1 MCSTLRSTCQDRSER
16 TRQRLIEV
24 AVEVFSELGYEGAS
38 TRAIVKQAQANLVSI
53 PYYFGSKLGLYHAAA
68 EYIGSNIAE
77 RFAPACEQA
86 RLALQQKGLT
96 HQETLRNFTEL
107 IVEFA
112 GIMLGTD
119 TPRSWGQF
127 IYREQFDPTGAFEIL
142 HTKFLPL
149 LEVGFE
155 YVSRLTRPSGRCSR
169 NPHPVHGHPCHG
181 EVSPRGSRL
190 GAAQHRMEVVW
201 RGGVGHR
208 HRDAAPQH
216 AGTVRPSELARSS
229 QVRHSIPDLP
239 SGRPLTATGH
249 QIA

>member
-1 MCSTLRSTCQDRSER
+1 MTASAKTICSSLRSTCQDRSER

-77 RFAPACEQA
+77 RFAPACERA

-96 HQETLRNFTEL
+96 HQETRQSFTEL

-127 IYREQFDPTGAFEIL
+127 IYREQFDPTAAFEIL

-155 YVSRLTRPSGRCSR
+155 YVSRLTGQPADAPETRIQFMAILAMVKFTRVDRASVLR
-169 NPHPVHGHPCHG
+169 NTGWKSFG
-181 EVSPRGSRL
+181 EEETGIVTEMLRHNMQALFAGS
-190 GAAQHRMEVVW
+190 E
-201 RGGVGHR
+201 
-208 HRDAAPQH
+208 
-216 AGTVRPSELARSS
+216 
-229 QVRHSIPDLP
+229 
-239 SGRPLTATGH
+239 
-249 QIA
+249 